1 MMPRSPW
8 RGGPSVSTIS
18 VETVH
23 LTLAP
28 LAAGAKQGER
38 VYRIGLLSEGAHPFS
53 KGGCAGTSR
62 PVLAKVSSR

>member
-1 MMPRSPW
+1 MRLIGLAVVLALS
-8 RGGPSVSTIS
+8 
-18 VETVH
+18 
-23 LTLAP
+23 LTLAR

-62 PVLAKVSSR
+62 PVLAKVSTR